1 MYKEN
6 Q

>member
-6 Q
+6 